1 MWYKD
6 YKNVRFVRLL
16 MGHAIVIRLSHI
28 GKTLINA
35 TNRCVHVYDCHVNAS
50 NVMKPLQYHH

>member
-6 YKNVRFVRLL
+6 YKNVRLL
-16 MGHAIVIRLSHI
+16 RGHAIVIRLSHTE
-28 GKTLINA
+28 KTLINA